1 MVSPRDTLRVSIV
14 RFIGDLIWQLAAL
27 AVVLMAST
35 HPGLAQPTREFH
47 RTLAVTA
54 NDPVTL
60 DVGLSKGELHIAYG
74 RDDQVSIAAI
84 VQIPAGANE
93 NTEVPDAAPSIEQNG
108 NHLRIREL
116 SSDGPA
122 GGKTKIIWRI
132 DVPYRTEVDS
142 LVENGK
148 QTITGIMGPVK
159 AGTRKGDIKISYVS
173 KGVTAEAGSG
183 DLDLEVIGERAEAR
197 TGDGNITCIRLV
209 EGANAVTEKGDI
221 VFMVVGPSQANV
233 KTGNGRID
241 VGGARGTLSGST
253 AGGDLHVKA
262 IPHGDWQLNSVSG
275 NIRVELPP
283 AARFEVDATTEFGEV
298 LVDRDDME
306 RSEGEVHRLHQRVNG
321 GGKRIEVHNETGNI
335 AIR

>member
-1 MVSPRDTLRVSIV
+1 MLAPRDTVCRSIV
-14 RFIGDLIWQLAAL
+14 HFIGDLIWGLAAL
-27 AVVLMAST
+27 AVVLTASAD
-35 HPGLAQPTREFH
+35 PALAQPTREFH

-60 DVGLSKGELHIAYG
+60 DVGLSKGELYIAYG

-84 VQIPAGANE
+84 VQVPAGANA

-116 SSDGPA
+116 SRA
-122 GGKTKIIWRI
+122 GLAEGRIKIVWRI

-159 AGTRKGDIKISYVS
+159 AGTRKGDIKVSYVS

-197 TGDGNITCIRLV
+197 TGNGNISCIRVV
-209 EGANAVTEKGDI
+209 EGAKAVTEKGDI

-233 KTGNGRID
+233 KTGNGRIE
-241 VGGARGTLSGST
+241 VGGARSSFSGST

-283 AARFEVDATTEFGEV
+283 AARFEVKATTNAGEV
-298 LVDRDDME
+298 LVDRDDMP
-306 RSEGEVHRLHQRVNG
+306 RSIAEARHVDQKVNG
-321 GGKRIEVHNETGNI
+321 GGRHIEVHTETGNI